1 LWPRAA
7 EVKMR
12 RSVNGFVH
20 KRGIHSVSSALR
32 DILEFNGSKF
42 TEEMVFGLDCGLG
55 FMYWRTKG
63 IPPILI
69 GARMSEGVASACQIL
84 GIKAEQKAVGSP
96 EAAWREARKMIDANV
111 PVMLRVDPHYLG
123 YLAFPEEMHYGRHA
137 IVLSG
142 YDDEKGEAYVCDA
155 VFEEPQAVTLESLS
169 KARGSAHKPFP
180 PNNSWYSF
188 SFPKELTKLD
198 GAIKIAIMENTETY
212 LDPSIKNAGLK
223 GVNYFAEQMM
233 KWPEALSAPE
243 MKMTVKFCHNFIDG
257 TEGGAGL
264 LRGIYSRFLC
274 ESSRLLG
281 EDALEESADLMGNS
295 SEAWSQVSKLF
306 LEASGADVGEIARAL
321 SLAKEKVLQCYGL
334 EEKAFGILSSL
345 SRSWMEQFG

>member
-1 LWPRAA
+1 
-7 EVKMR
+7 MR

-32 DILEFNGSKF
+32 DILEFNGFRF
-42 TEEMVFGLDCGLG
+42 TEETVFGLDCGLG

-63 IPPILI
+63 MPPILI

-84 GIKAEQKAVGSP
+84 GIKMEQKAGSSH
-96 EAAWREARKMIDANV
+96 EAAWQEVRKLIDSNV
-111 PVMLRVDPHYLG
+111 PVMLRVDSHYLG
-123 YLAFPEEMHYGRHA
+123 YLKLPDEMHYGRHA

-142 YDDEKGEAYVCDA
+142 YDDEKGEAYVWDA
-155 VFEEPQAVTLESLS
+155 GFEGSQTIPLESLS

-198 GAIKIAIMENTETY
+198 GAVKIAIMENTETF
-212 LDPSIKNAGLK
+212 LDPSIKNAALK
-223 GVNYFAEQMM
+223 GVHYCAEQMTN
-233 KWPEALSAPE
+233 WPEALSAPDL
-243 MKMTVKFCHNFIDG
+243 KMTMKFCHDFIDG
-257 TEGGAGL
+257 TEGGEGL
-264 LRGIYSRFLC
+264 LRGIYSRFLR

-281 EDALEESADLMGNS
+281 EDALDESADLLGKS
-295 SEAWSQVSKLF
+295 SETWSQVSKLL
-306 LEASGADVGEIARAL
+306 LEASSADVGEIVRTL
-321 SLAKEKVLQCYGL
+321 PLAKEKILQCYDL
-334 EEKAFGILSSL
+334 EEKAFSILSSL